1 MLLEGGWERARGKGG
16 EIRWEVH
23 NTWHMGKKCRVGAAR
38 GIPFENDYMT
48 LLLPPAAL
56 AVRMPPA
63 TLKAGTRWEAGVG
76 TAGWGVMGTES

>member
-56 AVRMPPA
+56 PSNPSAAAALGRFPA
-63 TLKAGTRWEAGVG
+63 DTCAGSQSGSAL
-76 TAGWGVMGTES
+76 ALSD